1 MENEEICTISI
12 GNGILD
18 DDYTFFVDGKIK
30 RLYDKSNFSY
40 NITEWVTEE
49 KISESKK
56 SKILKKCTEDKKQ
69 LISQILNL

>member
-56 SKILKKCTEDKKQ
+56 SKILKKCPEDKKQ